1 MGYPIWV
8 QSATRG
14 PPKPAK
20 TPMGRPEPPAQSPW
34 VDEPGRAREALFNI
48 LLPVFLTI
56 WKSAQGIPPP
66 THGGPKGLFESPRA
80 NSPKARNLFN
90 RGIGILSH

>member
-34 VDEPGRAREALFNI
+34 VDEPGRGVFIFGFWQAL
-48 LLPVFLTI
+48 
-56 WKSAQGIPPP
+56 Q
-66 THGGPKGLFESPRA
+66 
-80 NSPKARNLFN
+80 
-90 RGIGILSH
+90 